1 MTSVT
6 ISKKL
11 IGKDVVIVP
20 RKEYEAFSN
29 WRKMFKI
36 FKPTAQEKAALKRA
50 RVNYR
55 AGRTM
60 TFDELKHKLAV
71 KD

>member
-1 MTSVT
+1 MSGVT

-11 IGKDVVIVP
+11 VGKDVVVVP
-20 RKEYEAFSN
+20 RKEYEAFFN

-36 FKPTAQEKAALKRA
+36 FKPTTQEKAALKRA
-50 RVNYR
+50 RASYK

-60 TFDELKHKLAV
+60 TFDELKHKLGV
-71 KD
+71 KN